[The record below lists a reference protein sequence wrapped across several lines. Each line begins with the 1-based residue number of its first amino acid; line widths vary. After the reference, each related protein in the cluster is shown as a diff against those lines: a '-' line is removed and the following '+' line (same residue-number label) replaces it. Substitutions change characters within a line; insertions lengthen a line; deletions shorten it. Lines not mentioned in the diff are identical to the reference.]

1 MVRFQR
7 EFYLFPT
14 HSSGRSGFD
23 CICPLHN
30 SADLTSLPRDTR
42 LRRAIV
48 DHLQAGGY
56 LRSGGGLLFAEDLD
70 WGNQVYQ
77 S

>member
-30 SADLTSLPRDTR
+30 SADLTSFPRDPR
-42 LRRAIV
+42 LRRAV
-48 DHLQAGGY
+48 VAHLQASGY
-56 LRSGGGLLFAEDLD
+56 LRLGGGLLFAEDLD
-70 WGNQVYQ
+70 WGN
-77 S
+77 